1 MFQNINENTIDLDSK
16 NENKKSTNKLNIF
29 SNVFTKDNIVL
40 YIVSFMLSFV
50 GLNGEF
56 SIFSISMLG
65 ACFASS
71 IPALGIVLASLIG
84 NFIKF
89 GVGGVLG
96 YFLTALVMLISLF
109 IIKPRYNEQERNEKI
124 KVGKNVFISVLVI
137 QAVKCVMSGL
147 TIYDILSTITLA
159 MIALVFYKIF
169 VKTC

>member
-50 GLNGEF
+50 GLNDEF

-109 IIKPRYNEQERNEKI
+109 IIKPRYNEQETK
-124 KVGKNVFISVLVI
+124 K
-137 QAVKCVMSGL
+137 
-147 TIYDILSTITLA
+147 
-159 MIALVFYKIF
+159 
-169 VKTC
+169 